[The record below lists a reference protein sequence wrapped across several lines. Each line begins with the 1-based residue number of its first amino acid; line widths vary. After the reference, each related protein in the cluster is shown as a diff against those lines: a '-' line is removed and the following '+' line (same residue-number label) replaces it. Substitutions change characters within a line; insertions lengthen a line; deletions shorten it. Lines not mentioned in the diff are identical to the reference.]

1 MSIKTHFN
9 LESWKGAQ
17 KGGKRCI
24 LKILKTYTLL
34 THVFVRQ
41 KPTQHCKAII
51 LQFLKK
57 DPLHMYLVWFSEFH
71 SQKHETEKINQKAT
85 STAAFA
91 LSNSSSKEWFLE
103 SKALPQRCSLV
114 SRAWNKPNIIL
125 ESRNIKYKHFS
136 FSHCILDF
144 KKYLWLTSLLEYF
157 ANRTLLKRGR
167 CQSARPAHTQAS
179 SNRESQP
186 RSY

>member
-51 LQFLKK
+51 LQFFKK

-71 SQKHETEKINQKAT
+71 SQKHETEKINRKAT

-114 SRAWNKPNIIL
+114 SRACDWRHFWSTLQTERFLNGDGAKARAPLTRKHPLTESLSQGHIKTSTPRPYLPKIL
-125 ESRNIKYKHFS
+125 HLIGLGSRR
-136 FSHCILDF
+136 
-144 KKYLWLTSLLEYF
+144 W
-157 ANRTLLKRGR
+157 
-167 CQSARPAHTQAS
+167 
-179 SNRESQP
+179 
-186 RSY
+186 